1 MYNQVQGTYPQLAG
15 SFYNSGGMMPH
26 DNGRT
31 AQQVPTFFGGLQNMM
46 SASTA
51 MTNYQNIPL
60 GQSILRTQGSAGDL
74 YMRSVGAVG
83 SGIATGLTAASGIAG
98 LGAMFSSNA
107 ALGMLGGPIGLA
119 AAGLGSTVI
128 SGYNKRMQEIENM
141 RSAMAGSRLGHGL
154 TNPMTGQLTNQAA
167 LDISDRMRMS
177 AAGAG
182 FKSNDF
188 NKIMG
193 SASDMGML
201 NGMSSISDVTKK
213 VTDLAKASRDI
224 VMLGEGISMQDAM
237 HLQKLTQDMGVSTAK
252 FKGMNLG
259 KNLVAA
265 ARAAN
270 MSMDQAAQLGGQGA
284 MTFQQMGFGAAA
296 GMNAAFYT
304 NTAANALSMTGNL
317 SQRQLAS
324 FGGVQGLGQSLMAG
338 QAGTLSRF
346 SDAMIMGSVKLTDAG
361 NLRLDRE
368 LLDRYVR
375 GDVTTKDLINRGKS
389 LGKGL
394 SKSDRNAVLEQLRF
408 SMPELR
414 EGLGDMLSS
423 EELMSV
429 QGREILNLRKKT
441 GLSMRMAA
449 HSYFGDA
456 NHAESFLSYSQNYGA
471 VSAEN
476 RRQRRISDQ
485 EEMLRYAGMAKSSS
499 GFARAGRAVGK
510 AFSDLGNFI
519 VDDGLGIGKALAD
532 SMAEYSDRV
541 NRGATAMFAHDLDYS
556 TDNLNASILR
566 RGRRG
571 LAANSSISY
580 KKLLG
585 STDLETYRK
594 ITGAGEVME
603 FGNSGVYSR
612 LMQVYQGD
620 RSITD
625 IDEMLGIDHFSKDR
639 ERGVYFAQAAI
650 MDDVTEMSRIM
661 GTNRSFDYTNSKQR
675 TAYQTIVNHLMSKSK
690 EVAKGSSKSSDF
702 DHVLPQ
708 HILKMVGDTPE
719 SRQALAEAY
728 RYMQKH
734 APAEERAGYSKM
746 LEGIQGVASLRATVS
761 SSAAID
767 ELQIGDSVISSKGL
781 SAALQNSG
789 INTNDL
795 NKLVNYMS
803 SQGHKLPQDGAAPSS
818 LQYVLKQ
825 AGVNTA
831 RAGRYA
837 GVIEALK
844 GARVRSGVGKDARE
858 VDLLGATQVFKGVSS
873 RDLRGSKDAYV
884 QDQLNKL
891 DASISAGLGG
901 YAKGTKFREDLLS
914 LMGGGEAGAEER
926 VFESLITEEH
936 RINLEADL
944 EAGLRQG
951 TEDFKKLDI
960 LNKRRD
966 HFLTMRSYGRDV
978 GSSIDEIDSQIGDL
992 RGSLRNRGYTK
1003 GGRLDRTAIASART
1017 TMESKLRGRL
1027 RDELKGRVD
1036 SKMSTDYREL
1046 FSEQQGFSNL
1056 SEVIDYMAG
1065 TDAEKQKAYGTLKD
1079 SKSFA
1084 ALQTDYLSMQAK
1096 VQAGTMTQTQAQD
1109 KLLEKLTKAIVD
1121 TGNKDII
1128 KGKGSKPLPE
1138 ILGQISLG
1146 LETFNKHLGAIATQA
1161 ATSPVEIKINSSSS
1175 KAKSKE

>member
-74 YMRSVGAVG
+74 YMRSLSGVG
-83 SGIATGLTAASGIAG
+83 SGIATGLTAATGIAG
-98 LGAMFSSNA
+98 LGALFSSNS
-107 ALGMLGGPIGLA
+107 ALGMIGGPLGLA

-141 RSAMAGSRLGHGL
+141 RSVMAGSRLGHGL

-193 SASDMGML
+193 SASNLGML
-201 NGMSSISDVTKK
+201 NGMSSISEVTKK

-317 SQRQLAS
+317 SQRQLAA

-346 SDAMIMGSVKLTDAG
+346 SDAMIMGAVKLTDAG

-375 GDVTTKDLINRGKS
+375 GDVTTKDLISRGKS

-423 EELMSV
+423 EELMAV

-449 HSYFGDA
+449 HSYFGES
-456 NHAESFLSYSQNYGA
+456 NQAEAFLNYSQNYGA

-476 RRQRRISDQ
+476 RRQRRISNQ

-510 AFSDLGNFI
+510 AFSDLGNF
-519 VDDGLGIGKALAD
+519 VVEDGLGIGKALAD

-556 TDNLNASILR
+556 TDNLSASILR

-580 KKLLG
+580 KDLLE

-594 ITGAGEVME
+594 ITGAGEMME
-603 FGNSGVYSR
+603 FGSTGLYSR

-620 RSITD
+620 RSIKG
-625 IDEMLGIDHFSKDR
+625 IGEMLGIDTLNKQE
-639 ERGVYFAQAAI
+639 ERSFYEAQASI
-650 MDDVTEMSRIM
+650 TDNVTKMSRIM

-675 TAYQTIVNHLMSKSK
+675 TAYQTIVNHLMAKSK
-690 EVAKGSSKSSDF
+690 EVAKGSSKTGDF
-702 DHVLPQ
+702 HHVLPK
-708 HILKMVGDTPE
+708 HILNNLVEDSPE

-728 RYMQKH
+728 RYMQEH

-767 ELQIGDSVISSKGL
+767 ELQIGGSVIASKGL

-795 NKLVNYMS
+795 NKLVQYMS

-818 LQYVLKQ
+818 LQYILNQ
-825 AGVNTA
+825 AGVNTS

-837 GVIEALK
+837 GVIAALK
-844 GARVRSGVGKDARE
+844 GARVRSGKGKDARE
-858 VDLLGATQVFKGVSS
+858 VDLSGAQIKFEEGVKAS
-873 RDLRGSKDAYV
+873 DLRGSTDAYV
-884 QDQLNKL
+884 QKQLKKL

-901 YAKGTKFREDLLS
+901 YAAGTGFREDLLY
-914 LMGGGEAGAEER
+914 LMGKEKPLTEEQRGVMGTQAFAVATSRVDTELAEYDKYSSEIKTMTDQLFGGEGGLGNLKIGFDLDKKQKQR
-926 VFESLITEEH
+926 KKLLK
-936 RINLEADL
+936 NLESKGYRFDASGNIMNKD
-944 EAGLRQG
+944 EVLR
-951 TEDFKKLDI
+951 
-960 LNKRRD
+960 KRQTQA
-966 HFLTMRSYGRDV
+966 FENMSENLGRDV
-978 GSSIDEIDSQIGDL
+978 GERQL
-992 RGSLRNRGYTK
+992 F
-1003 GGRLDRTAIASART
+1003 AR
-1017 TMESKLRGRL
+1017 EG
-1027 RDELKGRVD
+1027 
-1036 SKMSTDYREL
+1036 
-1046 FSEQQGFSNL
+1046 GFSNL

-1065 TDAEKQKAYGTLKD
+1065 TDEEKQKAYGTLKD

-1084 ALQTDYLSMQAK
+1084 ALQTDYLSLQAK
-1096 VQAGTMTQTQAQD
+1096 VQAGTMDQNQAQD

>member
-1 MYNQVQGTYPQLAG
+1 
-15 SFYNSGGMMPH
+15 
-26 DNGRT
+26 
-31 AQQVPTFFGGLQNMM
+31 
-46 SASTA
+46 
-51 MTNYQNIPL
+51 
-60 GQSILRTQGSAGDL
+60 
-74 YMRSVGAVG
+74 
-83 SGIATGLTAASGIAG
+83 
-98 LGAMFSSNA
+98 
-107 ALGMLGGPIGLA
+107 
-119 AAGLGSTVI
+119 
-128 SGYNKRMQEIENM
+128 
-141 RSAMAGSRLGHGL
+141 
-154 TNPMTGQLTNQAA
+154 
-167 LDISDRMRMS
+167 
-177 AAGAG
+177 
-182 FKSNDF
+182 
-188 NKIMG
+188 
-193 SASDMGML
+193 
-201 NGMSSISDVTKK
+201 
-213 VTDLAKASRDI
+213 
-224 VMLGEGISMQDAM
+224 MQDAM

-317 SQRQLAS
+317 SQRQLAA

-346 SDAMIMGSVKLTDAG
+346 SDAMIMGAVKLTDAG

-375 GDVTTKDLINRGKS
+375 GDVTTKDLISRGKS

-423 EELMSV
+423 EELMAV

-449 HSYFGDA
+449 HSYFGES
-456 NHAESFLSYSQNYGA
+456 NQAEAFLNYSQNYGA

-476 RRQRRISDQ
+476 RRQRRISNQ

-510 AFSDLGNFI
+510 AFSDLGNF
-519 VDDGLGIGKALAD
+519 VVEDGLGIGKALAD

-556 TDNLNASILR
+556 TDNLSASILR

-580 KKLLG
+580 KDLLE

-594 ITGAGEVME
+594 ITGAGEMME
-603 FGNSGVYSR
+603 FGSTGLYSR

-620 RSITD
+620 RSIKG
-625 IDEMLGIDHFSKDR
+625 IGEMLGIDTLNKQE
-639 ERGVYFAQAAI
+639 ERSFYEAQASI
-650 MDDVTEMSRIM
+650 TDNVTKMSRIM

-675 TAYQTIVNHLMSKSK
+675 TAYQTIVNHLMAKSK
-690 EVAKGSSKSSDF
+690 EVAKGSSKTGDF
-702 DHVLPQ
+702 HHVLPK
-708 HILKMVGDTPE
+708 HILNNLVEDSPE

-728 RYMQKH
+728 RYMQEH

-767 ELQIGDSVISSKGL
+767 ELQIGGSVIASKGL

-795 NKLVNYMS
+795 NKLVQYMS

-818 LQYVLKQ
+818 LQYILNQ
-825 AGVNTA
+825 AGVNTS

-914 LMGGGEAGAEER
+914 LMGGGAA
-926 VFESLITEEH
+926 ITEEK
-936 RINLEADL
+936 RAKIGQQVLKSTLEEQKGELNQYDKYTRDIKEKQKQL
-944 EAGLRQG
+944 YDGGLLSFFTARQITAKEIERSTLG
-951 TEDFKKLDI
+951 KKLGGLGYTFDKSGNI
-960 LNKRRD
+960 
-966 HFLTMRSYGRDV
+966 T
-978 GSSIDEIDSQIGDL
+978 
-992 RGSLRNRGYTK
+992 NRGK
-1003 GGRLDRTAIASART
+1003 VLEERQRKKQEEL
-1017 TMESKLRGRL
+1017 
-1027 RDELKGRVD
+1027 LKGI
-1036 SKMSTDYREL
+1036 KGSTENRL
-1046 FSEQQGFSNL
+1046 FSADKGFSNL

-1065 TDAEKQKAYGTLKD
+1065 SDGEKKKAYGTLKD

-1084 ALQTDYLSMQAK
+1084 ALQTDYLSLQAK
-1096 VQAGTMTQTQAQD
+1096 VQARTMTQTQAQD

-1121 TGNKDII
+1121 SGNKDII

-1146 LETFNKHLGAIATQA
+1146 LENFNKHLGAIATQA

>member
-74 YMRSVGAVG
+74 YMRSLSGVG
-83 SGIATGLTAASGIAG
+83 SGIATGLTAATGIAG
-98 LGAMFSSNA
+98 LGALFSSNS
-107 ALGMLGGPIGLA
+107 ALGMIGGPLGLA

-141 RSAMAGSRLGHGL
+141 RSVMAGSRLGHGL

-193 SASDMGML
+193 SASNLGML
-201 NGMSSISDVTKK
+201 NGMSSISEVTKK

-317 SQRQLAS
+317 SQRQLAA

-346 SDAMIMGSVKLTDAG
+346 SDAMIMGAVKLTDAG

-375 GDVTTKDLINRGKS
+375 GDVTTKDLISRGKS

-423 EELMSV
+423 EELMAV

-449 HSYFGDA
+449 HSYFGES
-456 NHAESFLSYSQNYGA
+456 NQAEAFLNYSQNYGA

-476 RRQRRISDQ
+476 RRQRRISNQ

-510 AFSDLGNFI
+510 AFSDLGNF
-519 VDDGLGIGKALAD
+519 VVEDGLGIGKALAD

-556 TDNLNASILR
+556 TDNLSASILR

-580 KKLLG
+580 KDLLE

-594 ITGAGEVME
+594 ITGAGEMME
-603 FGNSGVYSR
+603 FGSTGLYSR

-620 RSITD
+620 RSIKG
-625 IDEMLGIDHFSKDR
+625 IGEMLGIDTLNKQE
-639 ERGVYFAQAAI
+639 ERSFYEAQASI
-650 MDDVTEMSRIM
+650 TDNVTKMSRIM

-675 TAYQTIVNHLMSKSK
+675 TAYQTIVNHLMAKSK
-690 EVAKGSSKSSDF
+690 EVAKGSSKTGDF
-702 DHVLPQ
+702 HHVLPK
-708 HILKMVGDTPE
+708 HILNNLVEDSPE

-728 RYMQKH
+728 RYMQEH

-767 ELQIGDSVISSKGL
+767 ELQIGGSVIASKGL

-795 NKLVNYMS
+795 NKLVQYMS

-818 LQYVLKQ
+818 LQYILNQ
-825 AGVNTA
+825 AGVNTS

-837 GVIEALK
+837 GVIAALK
-844 GARVRSGVGKDARE
+844 GARVRSGKGKDARE
-858 VDLLGATQVFKGVSS
+858 VDLSGAQIKFEEGVKAS
-873 RDLRGSKDAYV
+873 DLRGSTDAYV
-884 QDQLNKL
+884 QKQLKKL

-901 YAKGTKFREDLLS
+901 YAAGTGFREDLLY
-914 LMGGGEAGAEER
+914 LMGKEKPLTEEQRGVMGTQAFAVATSRVDTELAEYDKYSSEIKTMTDQLFGGEGGLGNLKIGFDLDKKQKQR
-926 VFESLITEEH
+926 KKLLK
-936 RINLEADL
+936 NLESKGYRFDASGNIMNKD
-944 EAGLRQG
+944 EVLR
-951 TEDFKKLDI
+951 
-960 LNKRRD
+960 KRQTQA
-966 HFLTMRSYGRDV
+966 FENMSENLGRDV
-978 GSSIDEIDSQIGDL
+978 GERQ
-992 RGSLRNRGYTK
+992 
-1003 GGRLDRTAIASART
+1003 
-1017 TMESKLRGRL
+1017 
-1027 RDELKGRVD
+1027 
-1036 SKMSTDYREL
+1036 L
-1046 FSEQQGFSNL
+1046 FAVEGGFSNL

-1065 TDAEKQKAYGTLKD
+1065 TDEEKQKAYGTLKD

-1084 ALQTDYLSMQAK
+1084 ALQTDYLSLQAK
-1096 VQAGTMTQTQAQD
+1096 VQAGTMDQNQAQD